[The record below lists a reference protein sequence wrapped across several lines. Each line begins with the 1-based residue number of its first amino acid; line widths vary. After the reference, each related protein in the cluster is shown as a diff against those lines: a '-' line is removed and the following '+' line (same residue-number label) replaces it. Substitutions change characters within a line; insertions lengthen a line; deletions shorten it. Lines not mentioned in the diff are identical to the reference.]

1 MIKEYSPGSVLVY
14 KQYWDNRMSVDAYM
28 VIRRSD
34 NRGFCG
40 FIQID
45 DSFNNLVIG
54 YYGIVKLNRGQ
65 YSTPFSNDL
74 VYIGPWNVAR

>member
-45 DSFNNLVIG
+45 DSFNNLVI
-54 YYGIVKLNRGQ
+54 
-65 YSTPFSNDL
+65 
-74 VYIGPWNVAR
+74 